1 MPSNAAPTLA
11 TTSPAD
17 LALVRAI
24 RAFGDFGGNGQ
35 SGNPFG
41 FLAKFSPESRERILE
56 VWFSIARVTP
66 EIAWQTLL
74 RDHQAAARF
83 DPARVHPTWFA
94 RILAAESPAVQAL
107 VTARAT
113 GPVRAALDRR
123 RTASEIAG
131 RVVDSANPAAVAWAL
146 TLWTERLVGD
156 VPESPDDPP
165 VILALSQFSLRDQL
179 RLVKAIGQAKLAF
192 AIDGMA
198 PDSSLE
204 ALARTSAID
213 RVRIAFFRRII
224 GEPDSRLAPLARAE
238 FESIEADRRWKFAA
252 VGLLTVARLLKGCDP
267 HRVRWAIQHLPY
279 PVAKRFG
286 KLAGSH
292 SSGSKTLPSRAI
304 QAWESWIMEAAW
316 ARLLSEGRFGS
327 GGGRSRS

>member
-1 MPSNAAPTLA
+1 MPTSATPTLA
-11 TTSPAD
+11 NTSPAD

-24 RAFGDFGGNGQ
+24 RAFDDSGGMGR

-41 FLAKFSPESRERILE
+41 FLAKYSPETRERVLE

-66 EIAWQTLL
+66 ELAWQTLL
-74 RDHQAAARF
+74 RDHQASARF

-107 VTARAT
+107 VTARVT

-123 RTASEIAG
+123 RTAPEIAG
-131 RVVDSANPAAVAWAL
+131 RVVESANPAAMAWAL

-156 VPESPDDPP
+156 VDESPNDPP
-165 VILALSQFSLRDQL
+165 VIVALSQFSFRDQL
-179 RLVKAIGQAKLAF
+179 RLAKAIGQAKLAF
-192 AIDGMA
+192 AIGGMA
-198 PDSSLE
+198 PGPSVE
-204 ALARTSAID
+204 AAARISAID

-224 GEPDSRLAPLARAE
+224 GEPDSRLVPLARAE
-238 FESIEADRRWKFAA
+238 FESIETDRRWKFAA
-252 VGLLTVARLLKGCDP
+252 VGLLTVARLLKGSDP

-279 PVAKRFG
+279 PIAKRFG
-286 KLAGSH
+286 KLAASH
-292 SSGSKTLPSRAI
+292 NSGSKALPFRAV

-316 ARLLSEGRFGS
+316 ARLLSEGRFGA
-327 GGGRSRS
+327 GGGRRQP